1 MYIRTS
7 FTLHIR
13 SLNTNTKSIY
23 RRVQAQYFTMSESK
37 FEIPAEFASQLR
49 HVPSKDTRTDAEII
63 ATLNDHAPITSEKN
77 IWTYW

>member
-1 MYIRTS
+1 
-7 FTLHIR
+7 
-13 SLNTNTKSIY
+13 
-23 RRVQAQYFTMSESK
+23 MSESK